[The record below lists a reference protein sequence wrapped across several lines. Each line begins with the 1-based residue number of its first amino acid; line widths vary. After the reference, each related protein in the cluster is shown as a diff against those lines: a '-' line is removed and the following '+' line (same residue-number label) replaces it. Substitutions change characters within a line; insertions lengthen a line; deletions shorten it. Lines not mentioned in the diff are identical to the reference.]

1 MKFPQEREGDGEKR
15 QEGKEGEESVNE
27 GGKTSLLVLVKMYFW
42 NDVSVYS
49 GRKIR
54 NGVLIKQAK

>member
-1 MKFPQEREGDGEKR
+1 MI
-15 QEGKEGEESVNE
+15 EEE
-27 GGKTSLLVLVKMYFW
+27 KTSLLVSVKMYFW

>member
-1 MKFPQEREGDGEKR
+1 MI
-15 QEGKEGEESVNE
+15 EEE
-27 GGKTSLLVLVKMYFW
+27 KTSLLVSVKMYFW

-54 NGVLIKQAK
+54 NGVLIRQAK

>member
-1 MKFPQEREGDGEKR
+1 MERGGERGDGGEREKR
-15 QEGKEGEESVNE
+15 ACRKR
-27 GGKTSLLVLVKMYFW
+27 KKPSLLVLVKMYFW

-54 NGVLIKQAK
+54 NGVLIKH

>member
-1 MKFPQEREGDGEKR
+1 MRGGR
-15 QEGKEGEESVNE
+15 GE
-27 GGKTSLLVLVKMYFW
+27 GGKKCMNEGEKISLLVSVKMYFW